1 MQLLLKRRSS
11 ALFPPPGLCSLLLLV
26 LVLIPVLVLG
36 GSQTLVLLLCESVCN
51 VVISTSEGCACKHTC
66 MLSSFLLVDHICV
79 DVRDGCDA
87 EGWEEEEE
95 EECGPQRFLR

>member
-1 MQLLLKRRSS
+1 MLH
-11 ALFPPPGLCSLLLLV
+11 AVPVEATLV
-26 LVLIPVLVLG
+26 CFLPLGRGGGVLVLVLG

-51 VVISTSEGCACKHTC
+51 IIISTLEGCACKDTC

-95 EECGPQRFLR
+95 CGPQRFLR